1 MSITTEVALAAFS
14 NPSASAVPSFL
25 EFEIT
30 GLCQLRCTHCY
41 ADSGPQGGPGTMTPE
56 DWEHVIDQAAAIGV
70 SMVQFIGGEPT
81 LSPAL
86 PRLVRYALSA
96 GLKVWVYSNLVRVTP
111 ELWELFSQPGV
122 SLGTSWY
129 SADESIH
136 AKITGS
142 RASHARTA
150 ANIAE
155 AISRGIFV
163 RAAIVEITE
172 GQDTERAAGYLRGL
186 GVTDIRIRPQ
196 QDLGRAARDGN
207 AHDAA
212 ELCGRCG
219 DNRAAIMADGQLTPC
234 VVGRWLDSGNVKTT
248 PLAGIFAGPAWQRSL
263 AIVPRRDPGAS
274 APNDCPPASDG
285 NDCPPASCQ

>member
-1 MSITTEVALAAFS
+1 MPATETAVAVSPAA
-14 NPSASAVPSFL
+14 PPVPSFL
-25 EFEIT
+25 ELEIT

-41 ADSGPQGGPGTMTPE
+41 ADSGPQGGPGTMTAE
-56 DWEHVIDQAAAIGV
+56 NWEHVIDQAAAIGV

-81 LSPAL
+81 LHPSL
-86 PRLVRYALSA
+86 PRLTRRALAA
-96 GLKVWVYSNLVRVTP
+96 GLKVWVYSNLVHVTP
-111 ELWELFSQPGV
+111 ELWELFARPGV

-129 SADESIH
+129 SADAGTH

-155 AISRGIFV
+155 AVARGIFV
-163 RAAIVEITE
+163 RAAIVEVTE
-172 GQDTERAAGYLRGL
+172 GQDTQQAAGYLRGI

-207 AHDAA
+207 AHDPA

-219 DNRAAIMADGQLTPC
+219 INRAAIMTDGQLTPC
-234 VVGRWLDSGNVKTT
+234 VVGRWLDCGNVKTT
-248 PLAGIFAGPAWQRSL
+248 SLADIFAGPAWQRSL
-263 AIVPRRDPGAS
+263 ADVPRPDPGAF
-274 APNDCPPASDG
+274 APDCPPDSDG
-285 NDCPPASCQ
+285 NDCSPASCQ

>member
-1 MSITTEVALAAFS
+1 MPATATAPVAVSSPTT
-14 NPSASAVPSFL
+14 PAVPSFL

-41 ADSGPQGGPGTMTPE
+41 ADSGPQGGTGTMTPE
-56 DWEHVIDQAAAIGV
+56 NWEHVIDQAAAIGV
-70 SMVQFIGGEPT
+70 SMVQFIGGEVT
-81 LSPAL
+81 LDPSL

-96 GLKVWVYSNLVRVTP
+96 GLKAWVYSNLVHVTP
-111 ELWELFSQPGV
+111 ELWELFAQPGV

-129 SADESIH
+129 SADENTH

-155 AISRGIFV
+155 AVARGIFV
-163 RAAIVEITE
+163 RAAIVEVTE
-172 GQDTERAAGYLRGL
+172 GQDTERAAGFLRGL

-207 AHDAA
+207 AEDTA

-219 DNRAAIMADGQLTPC
+219 ETRAAIMADGQLTPC
-234 VVGRWLDSGNVKTT
+234 VVGRWLDCGNVKTT
-248 PLAGIFAGPAWQRSL
+248 PLADIFAGPAWQRSL
-263 AIVPRRDPGAS
+263 ATVPRRDPGAS
-274 APNDCPPASDG
+274 APHDCPPASDG

>member
-1 MSITTEVALAAFS
+1 MSIATETATAAS
-14 NPSASAVPSFL
+14 SPAAPAVPTFL
-25 EFEIT
+25 ELEIT

-56 DWEHVIDQAAAIGV
+56 NWEHVIDQAAAIGM

-86 PRLVRYALSA
+86 PQLVRYALAA
-96 GLKVWVYSNLVRVTP
+96 GLKAYVYSNLVHVTP
-111 ELWELFSQPGV
+111 ELWELFAQPGV

-129 SADESIH
+129 SADENTH

-155 AISRGIFV
+155 AVARGIFV
-163 RAAIVEITE
+163 RAAIVEVTE
-172 GQDTERAAGYLRGL
+172 DQDTQRAAEFLRGV

-207 AHDAA
+207 TQDTAQ
-212 ELCGRCG
+212 LCGRCG
-219 DNRAAIMADGQLTPC
+219 ENRAAIMADGQLTPC
-234 VVGRWLDSGNVKTT
+234 VVSRWLDCGNVKTT
-248 PLAGIFAGPAWQRSL
+248 SLAAIFASPAWQARL
-263 AIVPRRDPGAS
+263 ATVPRRHPDAT
-274 APNDCPPASDG
+274 APDDCPPASDG

>member
-1 MSITTEVALAAFS
+1 MTALATE
-14 NPSASAVPSFL
+14 PASDAEAPEIRAFL
-25 EFEIT
+25 ELEIT

-56 DWEHVIDQAAAIGV
+56 NWEHVIDQAAAIGV

-81 LSPAL
+81 LDPSLTRLTRHAL
-86 PRLVRYALSA
+86 AA
-96 GLKVWVYSNLVRVTP
+96 GLKAYVYSNLVHVTP

-129 SADESIH
+129 SADENTH
-136 AKITGS
+136 AKITSS

-155 AISRGIFV
+155 AIARGIFV
-163 RAAIVEITE
+163 RAAIVEVTE
-172 GQDTERAAGYLRGL
+172 GQDTERAASYLRGL

-196 QDLGRAARDGN
+196 QELGRAARDGN
-207 AHDAA
+207 AQDTAQ
-212 ELCGRCG
+212 LCGRCG
-219 DNRAAIMADGQLTPC
+219 ENRAAIMADGRLTPC
-234 VVGRWLDSGNVKTT
+234 VVSRWLDCGNVKTT
-248 PLAGIFAGPAWQRSL
+248 PLAGIFASPAWQRGL
-263 AIVPRRDPGAS
+263 ATVPD
-274 APNDCPPASDG
+274 DCPPASDG